1 MTGSGLPP
9 ARVVSRE
16 GLRTPIAIVGAGGM
30 LGRAMRELLAARAL
44 PCRAFPR
51 AELDICSPASVAALA
66 AYPTVINCAAWT
78 DVDGAETNEHGANQ
92 LNADAVGV
100 LGDQCRAAG
109 ATLVHFG
116 TDYVFSGVAASPY
129 PLDAA
134 IAPLN
139 AYGRSKAAGEVV
151 LSEQIGRGLRVL
163 YARTSWLYAPWG
175 KNFVRTIAA
184 ASATRPQLKVVDDQ
198 RGRPTSSLHLA
209 RCTLALLERGVE
221 GVTHLTD
228 GGECTWFGFASEIVR
243 VLGRSCHVAPCS
255 SAEFPRPAPRPSYS
269 VLDLSN
275 AEGILGRK
283 LGPWQENLAET
294 LAVLE

>member
-9 ARVVSRE
+9 AKVASSH

-30 LGRAMRELLAARAL
+30 LGRAMRELLAVRGISF
-44 PCRAFPR
+44 RAFSH
-51 AELDICSPASVAALA
+51 AELDICLPQSVAALA
-66 AYPTVINCAAWT
+66 DCPTVINCAAWT
-78 DVDGAETNEHGANQ
+78 DVDGAQANEPGAFR

-100 LGDQCRAAG
+100 LGDHCRSTG

-116 TDYVFSGVAASPY
+116 TDYVFSGVATSPF

-151 LSEQIGRGLRVL
+151 LRDQIDQGLKVL

-184 ASATRPQLKVVDDQ
+184 ASATRPQLQVVDDQ

-209 RCTLALLERGVE
+209 RCTVALLERGVE

-228 GGECTWFGFASEIVR
+228 GGECTWFGLAKEIVR
-243 VLGRSCHVAPCS
+243 VLGRPCEVLPCS
-255 SAEFPRPAPRPSYS
+255 SAQYPRPATRPSYS

-275 AEGILGRK
+275 AEGILNDQ
-283 LGPWQENLAET
+283 LASWQQNLVET
-294 LAVLE
+294 LSLME